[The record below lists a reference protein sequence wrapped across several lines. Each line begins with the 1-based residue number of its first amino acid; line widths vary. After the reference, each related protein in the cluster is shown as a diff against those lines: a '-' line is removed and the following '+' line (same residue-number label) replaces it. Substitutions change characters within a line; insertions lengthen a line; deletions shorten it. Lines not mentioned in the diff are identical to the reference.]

1 MAFPIDF
8 SFKKIA
14 LAPQIYVRNAQGVV
28 IAYVKQKL
36 FKLKE
41 DISVFSDESQS
52 TQRFRIQADRIIDF
66 SAKYTFTTAN
76 GQAVGG
82 IARQGMVSFWRARYD
97 IFGAQTQFAFQEEN
111 GWIKVLDALAS
122 SVPLLGIFAG
132 YFLNPT
138 YLITR
143 AGSNVPVARLRK
155 MPALWE
161 GLFRLEAV
169 GAATDAEQDAIT
181 LGCMTV
187 LLLERSRG

>member
-1 MAFPIDF
+1 MAFPIEF

-14 LAPQIYVRNAQGVV
+14 LAPQIYVRNAQGTV

-66 SAKYTFTTAN
+66 SAKYSFSTAN
-76 GQAVGG
+76 GQVVGG
-82 IARQGMVSFWRARYD
+82 IARQGMASLWRSRYD
-97 IFGAQTQFAFQEEN
+97 IFGAQAQFEFQEEN
-111 GWIKVLDALAS
+111 GWIKVLDALVGG
-122 SVPLLGIFAG
+122 VPVLGMFTG

-143 AGSNVPVARLRK
+143 AGSKVPVARLRK
-155 MPALWE
+155 MPAFWE

-169 GAATDAEQDAIT
+169 GPATDAEQDAIT

>member
-14 LAPQIYVRNAQGVV
+14 LAPQIYVRNAQGNIV
-28 IAYVKQKL
+28 AYVKQKL

-82 IARQGMVSFWRARYD
+82 ISRQGMRSIWRARYD
-97 IFGAQTQFAFQEEN
+97 IFGAQSQFVFQEEN
-111 GWIKVLDALAS
+111 GWIKVLDAVVS
-122 SVPLLGIFAG
+122 GVPVLGMFAG

-138 YLITR
+138 YLIVR
-143 AGSNVPVARLRK
+143 AGSNLPVARLRK
-155 MPALWE
+155 MPAFWE

>member
-1 MAFPIDF
+1 MAFPIEF

-14 LAPQIYVRNAQGVV
+14 LAPQIFVRDAQGTV

-66 SAKYTFTTAN
+66 SAKYTFSSAN
-76 GQAVGG
+76 GQTVGG
-82 IARQGMVSFWRARYD
+82 IARQGMRSIWRARYD
-97 IFGAQTQFAFQEEN
+97 IYGAQSQFVFQEEN
-111 GWIKVLDALAS
+111 GWIKVLDGLIS
-122 SVPLLGIFAG
+122 EVPVLGIFTG

-138 YLITR
+138 YLIAR

-155 MPALWE
+155 MPAFWE
-161 GLFRLEAV
+161 GLFRLEAL
-169 GAATDAEQDAIT
+169 GPASDAEQDAIT
-181 LGCMTV
+181 LACMMV
-187 LLLERSRG
+187 LLLERRRG